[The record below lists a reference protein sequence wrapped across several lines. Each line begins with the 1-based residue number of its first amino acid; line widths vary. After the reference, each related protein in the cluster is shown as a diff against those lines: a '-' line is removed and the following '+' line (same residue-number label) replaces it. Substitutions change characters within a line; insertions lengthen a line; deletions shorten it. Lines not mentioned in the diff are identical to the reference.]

1 MENQSLTDD
10 LRRYLGLVWRW
21 AWLLALCALLA
32 GVTAFIVSTRMTPVY
47 QASTLVLV
55 NEAPSTQALDM
66 STLQTSER
74 LAQTYVQ
81 TMTTRPVLQG
91 VIQRLNLGI
100 DSEDLK
106 KMIQASPV
114 LNTQLIE
121 IRVEDTRPQQAADI
135 ANALVEEFSSQNQA
149 EQASRYA
156 ASKDTLSS
164 QLTQLD
170 QQIQAIG
177 DRLAGLPDTPAN
189 QAERDQLQANL
200 AQYRQTYASLL
211 QSYEQVRLAEAQSTS
226 SVIQKEPAVAPDVP
240 VRPNTLK
247 NTALAAVV
255 GLMLAI
261 GLVFL
266 VEALDDTLKSPQE
279 IEALFGVPVIGIVA
293 HFDREQGDLVAE
305 KLPRAPVSEAFR
317 SLRTNLQF
325 SSVDRPLRSLLVT
338 SPSPMEGKSTIAAN
352 LAVVMAQGGHYVALA
367 DTDLRRPRV
376 HKLFGLANQE
386 GISSLFIPSVARSG
400 DTVHLNG
407 HLQQTNVSNLRAIT
421 SGSLPP
427 NPSELLASERMG
439 LILEQVEEQAE
450 LVVFDSPPVL
460 AVTDA
465 AVLAPRVDGVL
476 LVVKPG
482 VTRLA
487 ACRQSIE
494 QLQRVGANLLGVV
507 INDVEVRRLNYNYQY
522 YQGYYSGHYYQDE
535 AGSGKGKGGPQGGA
549 KGAGQPADQPG
560 RLLAALGKSLDGAL
574 QRVESLGKRLLR
586 IDWRSF
592 LP

>member
-1 MENQSLTDD
+1 
-10 LRRYLGLVWRW
+10 
-21 AWLLALCALLA
+21 
-32 GVTAFIVSTRMTPVY
+32 VT
-47 QASTLVLV
+47 
-55 NEAPSTQALDM
+55 
-66 STLQTSER
+66 
-74 LAQTYVQ
+74 
-81 TMTTRPVLQG
+81 
-91 VIQRLNLGI
+91 
-100 DSEDLK
+100 
-106 KMIQASPV
+106 
-114 LNTQLIE
+114 
-121 IRVEDTRPQQAADI
+121 
-135 ANALVEEFSSQNQA
+135 EFSSQNQE

-156 ASKDTLSS
+156 ASKDTLSG

-170 QQIQAIG
+170 QQIQSIS
-177 DRLAGLPDTPAN
+177 DRLAGLPDTTAN

-226 SVIQKEPAVAPDVP
+226 SVIQKEPAIAPTVP
-240 VRPNTLK
+240 VRPTTLK
-247 NTALAAVV
+247 NTLLAAVV
-255 GLMLAI
+255 GLMLAV

-266 VEALDDTLKSPQE
+266 IEALDDTLKSPQE
-279 IEALFGVPVIGIVA
+279 IEALFGLPVIGFIA
-293 HFDREQGDLVAE
+293 HFVQENNELVAE
-305 KLPRAPVSEAFR
+305 KQPRAPVSEAFR
-317 SLRTNLQF
+317 ALRTNLQF

-376 HKLFGLANQE
+376 HKLFDLANQG

-400 DTVHLNG
+400 DKVQLNG
-407 HLQQTNVSNLRAIT
+407 HLQQTAVSNLRAIT

-439 LILEQVEEQAE
+439 AILETVEEQAE
-450 LVVFDSPPVL
+450 MVVFDSPPVL

-482 VTRLA
+482 VTKLA

-507 INDVEVRRLNYNYQY
+507 FNDVEVRRLNYSYQY
-522 YQGYYSGHYYQDE
+522 YQGYYSGHYSHDE
-535 AGSGKGKGGPQGGA
+535 RDPKDGPKGGSSGGP
-549 KGAGQPADQPG
+549 GRPADLVSG
-560 RLLAALGKSLDGAL
+560 LAQTLQGAL
-574 QRVESLGKRLLR
+574 QRLETLGERLLHF
-586 IDWRSF
+586 DWRSL

>member
-1 MENQSLTDD
+1 METTQSLTDD
-10 LRRYLGLVWRW
+10 LRRYLALGWHW
-21 AWLLALCALLA
+21 GWLLVVCTLVGGGAAYIL
-32 GVTAFIVSTRMTPVY
+32 SRRMTPVY
-47 QASTLVLV
+47 QATTLVLV
-55 NEAPSTQALDM
+55 NEAPSTKALDM
-66 STLQTSER
+66 TSLQTSER

-91 VIQRLNLGI
+91 VIERLGLSLN
-100 DSEDLK
+100 SKDLK
-106 KMIQASPV
+106 EMISARPV
-114 LNTQLIE
+114 QNTQLIE
-121 IRVEDTRPQQAADI
+121 ISVEDIQPQRAADI
-135 ANALVEEFSSQNQA
+135 ANALVAEFASQNQA

-156 ASKDTLSS
+156 ASKSTLTT
-164 QLTQLD
+164 QLSQLD
-170 QQIQAIG
+170 QQIQAISE
-177 DRLAGLPDTPAN
+177 RLEGLADTPSN

-226 SVIQKEPAVAPDVP
+226 SVIQKEPAIAPNTP

-255 GLMLAI
+255 GLMLAV

-266 VEALDDTLKSPQE
+266 MEALDDTLKSPQE
-279 IEALFGVPVIGIVA
+279 IEGQFGLPVIGFIA
-293 HFDREQGDLVAE
+293 HYDQEGSELIAE
-305 KLPRAPVSEAFR
+305 KEPRAPVSEAFR

-325 SSVDRPLRSLLVT
+325 SSVDRPLRSLLIT

-376 HKLFGLANQE
+376 HKLFGLANQG

-400 DTVHLNG
+400 DKVHLNG
-407 HLQQTNVSNLRAIT
+407 HLQQTGVTNLRAIP

-439 LILEQVEEQAE
+439 AILAQVQEQAE
-450 LVVFDSPPVL
+450 MVVFDSPPVL

-465 AVLAPRVDGVL
+465 VVLAPRVDGVL

-482 VTRLA
+482 VTKLA

-507 INDVEVRRLNYNYQY
+507 FNDVEIRRLNYNYQY
-522 YQGYYSGHYYQDE
+522 YQGYYSGHYYQDD
-535 AGSGKGKGGPQGGA
+535 GQSGDPKGGGKGGG
-549 KGAGQPADQPG
+549 KGQRQPG
-560 RLLAALGKSLDGAL
+560 ARAKEARKRLAAPLR
-574 QRVESLGKRLLR
+574 QIERLEAYVQQ
-586 IDWRSF
+586 IDWRKL